1 MADLRRITRKDSIVS
16 DLFDRSA
23 FSRADVGTDQQGA
36 ICDVDDTPDRPCQEP
51 DIDHVLD
58 RLEQEWC
65 NTLAILNQLRARLH
79 NRLAAPCPF
88 QPEQCGD
95 DTPLAPDV
103 EGWNPDV
110 YA

>member
-16 DLFDRSA
+16 DLFDRNA
-23 FSRADVGTDQQGA
+23 FSRADVGDA
-36 ICDVDDTPDRPCQEP
+36 PDCFCQEP

-65 NTLAILNQLRARLH
+65 NTLAILNQLRACLH
-79 NRLAAPCPF
+79 NRLGSPSPF
-88 QPEQCGD
+88 QPEQCGE
-95 DTPLAPDV
+95 DTPLDSDV